1 MQLYDEKIPEKD
13 AAQGP
18 SGSTRLRIDSLGT
31 DKTWNSRNVTAGG
44 VEHVAGKAACT
55 FCSKPFTGNINKNIQ
70 HVGVTHNVV
79 DDYLAP
85 GYRVSKLNLKSKEEL
100 APSKVKE
107 EYKAKVDDSNVEKLE
122 SDKAILFNEWSI
134 QA

>member
-70 HVGVTHNVV
+70 HVGVTHGEGGRRGGRRRWRRRAGRRK
-79 DDYLAP
+79 DA
-85 GYRVSKLNLKSKEEL
+85 
-100 APSKVKE
+100 
-107 EYKAKVDDSNVEKLE
+107 
-122 SDKAILFNEWSI
+122 
-134 QA
+134 

>member
-44 VEHVAGKAACT
+44 VEHVAGKAP
-55 FCSKPFTGNINKNIQ
+55 S
-70 HVGVTHNVV
+70 
-79 DDYLAP
+79 
-85 GYRVSKLNLKSKEEL
+85 
-100 APSKVKE
+100 APSTRNPSRV
-107 EYKAKVDDSNVEKLE
+107 
-122 SDKAILFNEWSI
+122 I
-134 QA
+134 